1 MKEYWN
7 NPDETSNMLRD
18 GWLYTGD
25 IAAIDED
32 GYYSIVD
39 RKKDLILC
47 SGYNVYPVE
56 VEGRLFEHPKI
67 KDAAVIGIPDEKRG
81 ENIKAFVVLKEG
93 ETATAE
99 EIIQW
104 SKENM
109 ARYKY
114 PRIIE
119 FREELPKTAVGK
131 ILRKDLKAEE
141 EQKR

>member
-1 MKEYWN
+1 MKEYWKK
-7 NPDETSNMLRD
+7 PDETAIVLRD

-47 SGYNVYPVE
+47 SGFNVYPGE
-56 VEGRLFEHPKI
+56 VESILFEHPKI

-81 ENIKAFVVLKEG
+81 ETVKAFVVLKEG

-99 EIIQW
+99 DIIQW
-104 SKENM
+104 GKKHM
-109 ARYKY
+109 AAYKY

-119 FREELPKTAVGK
+119 FRDDLPKTALGK
-131 ILRKDLKAEE
+131 VLRKELKAEE
-141 EQKR
+141 KQN